1 MASEVEKILIEFAN
15 KVLDVRNGKGNPTL
29 GELVDE
35 PEQALSTYID
45 SVVEQ
50 VIGEDEKEIW
60 YNKDLVENGNDYER
74 KFLIEELPK
83 RSRNELRA
91 ELRHRYEQ
99 MKGGV

>member
-35 PEQALSTYID
+35 PEQALTTYID

-50 VIGEDEKEIW
+50 VIGKDEPA
-60 YNKDLVENGNDYER
+60 DTDYGQCGDANN
-74 KFLIEELPK
+74 L
-83 RSRNELRA
+83 LRQ
-91 ELRHRYEQ
+91 EQRHRYEQ
-99 MKGGV
+99 MKGKK